1 MAGEKDYVLFK
12 GIDLRVR
19 VLMLMNCETL
29 DKQYNF
35 LELQFL
41 HLRKIHVGVRG
52 ASVLVMQ
59 GLNESKKYLL

>member
-1 MAGEKDYVLFK
+1 MRGVVAGEKDYALFK

-29 DKQYNF
+29 DKDYNF

-41 HLRKIHVGVRG
+41 PLRKIHVGVR
-52 ASVLVMQ
+52 AHQ
-59 GLNESKKYLL
+59 F

>member
-19 VLMLMNCETL
+19 VLTLMNCETL
-29 DKQYNF
+29 DKDYNF

-41 HLRKIHVGVRG
+41 PLRKIHAGVR
-52 ASVLVMQ
+52 AHQ
-59 GLNESKKYLL
+59 F